1 MPFDSSSAQAAG
13 YNFLMVETVGGGQ
26 ADTAVADI
34 VDLLML
40 VLPPAGGDQLQ
51 GIKKGVVEV
60 ADLLVVNKADGE
72 MKDVAEHSV
81 GEYRAALSYLRPR
94 SRHWHPQVR

>member
-1 MPFDSSSAQAAG
+1 
-13 YNFLMVETVGGGQ
+13 MVETVGGGQ

-72 MKDVAEHSV
+72 MKDVAEHAV
-81 GEYRAALSYLRPR
+81 GEYRGALTYLRPR
-94 SRHWHPQVR
+94 SQHWTPQVRVNCEGQL